1 MTYGIIGVGAVGGS
15 VLGGLA
21 RTRIPALAI
30 ARWQTAA
37 ALRAGGLNLATPEG
51 AWRLS
56 VPVADE
62 HDELPVDDLVVLLTT
77 KVQDADA
84 ALRSRTD
91 FLRRPLLSACRTGWR
106 LSGWRYAASTG
117 RTVPEFSARATK
129 PLPPRSVLARPRC
142 WEARS
147 WEASRR
153 VPTSSSSGSPPNLAA
168 AGFTARVSD
177 GVMRAKYAKTALQL
191 GKPGERPVPSW
202 PRCGPAA
209 RPRRSGR
216 HPVSGGRLHRP

>member
-21 RTRIPALAI
+21 RTGIPALAI

-62 HDELPVDDLVVLLTT
+62 HDELPVDDLVVRLTT

-84 ALRSRTD
+84 ALRSLADRLPATTPVVCLQNGVAAERMA
-91 FLRRPLLSACRTGWR
+91 LRRFDRAYGARAFCPSDQAAPASVSACATPVLGSPK
-106 LSGWRYAASTG
+106 LGSVPSGADELIERVTAESG
-117 RTVPEFSARATK
+117 
-129 PLPPRSVLARPRC
+129 C
-142 WEARS
+142 
-147 WEASRR
+147 RR
-153 VPTSSSSGSPPNLAA
+153 VHGSRERRGDEGQVRENCSPTWE
-168 AGFTARVSD
+168 TR
-177 GVMRAKYAKTALQL
+177 
-191 GKPGERPVPSW
+191 
-202 PRCGPAA
+202 
-209 RPRRSGR
+209 
-216 HPVSGGRLHRP
+216 